1 MFAVDA
7 QRAIADLKTLA
18 GFGRCGTGVHRRALT
33 PEDVAARGWL
43 EERMHA
49 AGLEAAI
56 DGIGNVIG
64 AVPGRERYIII
75 ASHTDTV
82 PEGGWLDGAMG
93 VIFGL
98 EIARALVEA
107 GTKTNIGV
115 KVISFMDEEGRF
127 AALLGSSVFCGV
139 LSLEQAAALR
149 ADDGATLDQALQ
161 AAGYGG
167 RPIARLDPARDRLC
181 LEAHIEQGPVLERND
196 KQVGIV
202 TDIAGLERAQL
213 VFFGQAD
220 HAGTVPMAMRR
231 DAAAALFDFA
241 EGFARF
247 CRELG
252 DPSVVWNLGHARLAP
267 GAYNVV
273 AREAEL
279 FVEYR
284 AASAGALERIRG
296 AVSELATEAAARH
309 SVTHEHRPGV
319 RIVPAAMDKSLVD
332 RLEAAAKKRAAPA
345 MRMSSGAIHDAMSLA
360 ARIPTGML
368 FAPSIGG
375 RSHDVAED
383 TREEDL
389 ALGVEVLG
397 EMVASLIEDGSG
409 PGLA

>member
-1 MFAVDA
+1 MFAVDV

-33 PEDVAARGWL
+33 PEDVAARDWL
-43 EERMHA
+43 VERMHA
-49 AGLEAAI
+49 AGLDAAI
-56 DGIGNVIG
+56 DGIGNVVG
-64 AVPGRERYIII
+64 AVPERERYIII

-127 AALLGSSVFCGV
+127 AALLGSSVFCG
-139 LSLEQAAALR
+139 LRTLEQAAMLR

-167 RPIARLDPARDRLC
+167 RPLARLDPARDRLC
-181 LEAHIEQGPVLERND
+181 LEAHIEQGPVLERSG
-196 KQVGIV
+196 KQVGVV
-202 TDIAGLERAQL
+202 TDIAGLERTQL

-241 EGFARF
+241 ERFARF

-284 AASAGALERIRG
+284 AASAGALERLRG
-296 AVSELATEAAARH
+296 AVSELATEMAARH
-309 SVTHEHRPGV
+309 SVTHECRPGV
-319 RIVPAAMDKSLVD
+319 RIVPAAMDKNLVD
-332 RLEAAAKKRAAPA
+332 HLEAAAKKRAVPA

-389 ALGVEVLG
+389 ALGLEVLG
-397 EMVASLIEDGSG
+397 EMVAGLVRDDSGSSL
-409 PGLA
+409 A